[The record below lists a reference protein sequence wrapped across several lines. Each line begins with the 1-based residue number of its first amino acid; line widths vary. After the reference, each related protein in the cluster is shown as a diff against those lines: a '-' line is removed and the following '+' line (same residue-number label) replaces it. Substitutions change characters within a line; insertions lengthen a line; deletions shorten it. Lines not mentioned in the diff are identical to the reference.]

1 MKNKHLRAS
10 HYCLYGLLLK
20 YKLAI
25 EMYQKAG
32 VNAENK
38 QETFQISSKTNTKT
52 TLKKIYLLN
61 YTLNQIQH

>member
-1 MKNKHLRAS
+1 M
-10 HYCLYGLLLK
+10 LK

-52 TLKKIYLLN
+52 TLKDISPKLHF
-61 YTLNQIQH
+61 TLEEQH